1 MACDYFYQQRH
12 THTHAHRELHF
23 RAKTLQCCFMAT
35 QCHLVCTPHCTIYYI
50 STHISSP
57 SEKFPRVTA
66 AVAAGTLGLGT
77 PFPALGAGGDT
88 SEEAPGSSTG
98 NVDGREWVLLNK
110 RTGTV
115 LRAVP
120 RNDSCAGSRRASGGR
135 GRRLL
140 RPGGS

>member
-1 MACDYFYQQRH
+1 M
-12 THTHAHRELHF
+12 
-23 RAKTLQCCFMAT
+23 
-35 QCHLVCTPHCTIYYI
+35 YYI

-57 SEKFPRVTA
+57 CEKSPRVTA

-77 PFPALGAGGDT
+77 PGSTLGAGGDT

-98 NVDGREWVLLNK
+98 NVDGGERVLLDK
-110 RTGTV
+110 LIGTT

-120 RNDSCAGSRRASGGR
+120 RNVSSAGPRRASGGR

-140 RPGGS
+140 RPDGS